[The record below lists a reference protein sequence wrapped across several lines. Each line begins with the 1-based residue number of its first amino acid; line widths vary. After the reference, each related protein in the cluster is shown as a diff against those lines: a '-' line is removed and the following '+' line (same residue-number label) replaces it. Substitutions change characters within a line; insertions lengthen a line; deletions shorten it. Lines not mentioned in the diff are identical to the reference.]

1 MVQGAN
7 WSHGHFQTEDQQK
20 AMDFFK
26 RAMSVDNTED
36 HQTINRKLY
45 IVGEPGAGKTE
56 VFIQFCSYAIA
67 NNLRVLILCPTGQ
80 LVHSYRQRLPET
92 ERIKVD
98 TIHAGLRIRRGEE
111 KLVQHAPPMQ
121 LRYFD
126 AIFIDEASQIDDHTC
141 DLLDYAVHELPHNP
155 FIAVSAD
162 YKQLQPVG
170 DSGKLCKMERWCRKL
185 TAIVLRTIH
194 RTSDNELLN
203 FLSLVRTQRP
213 DRADLFNFFEGR
225 RFAKREARKAITT
238 RPRAGEGDRG
248 AVHVAMCDERRSYAG
263 VQEGS

>member
-1 MVQGAN
+1 MYCRSMPLDRIQSALQRIHAAYCLAMQVTIVEDRAP
-7 WSHGHFQTEDQQK
+7 WSKQVGSAIKEVTLSKDQQA

-92 ERIKVD
+92 ERIRVD

-126 AIFIDEASQIDDHTC
+126 AIFIDEASQIDDNTS

-170 DSGKLCKMERWCRKL
+170 DSGMRCKTER
-185 TAIVLRTIH
+185 
-194 RTSDNELLN
+194 
-203 FLSLVRTQRP
+203 
-213 DRADLFNFFEGR
+213 
-225 RFAKREARKAITT
+225 
-238 RPRAGEGDRG
+238 
-248 AVHVAMCDERRSYAG
+248 
-263 VQEGS
+263 